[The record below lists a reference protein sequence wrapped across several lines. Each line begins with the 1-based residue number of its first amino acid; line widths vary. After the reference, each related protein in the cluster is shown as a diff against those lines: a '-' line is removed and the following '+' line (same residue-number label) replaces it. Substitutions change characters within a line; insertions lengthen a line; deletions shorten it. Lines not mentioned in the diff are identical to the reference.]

1 MSPEDTAILKGATEA
16 LEKSLEAFET
26 WLEDGHNDRSL
37 YQASLSLAAALQ
49 HVYASN
55 PDLLSEANRA
65 RIGEKLRK
73 EEGTAKTK
81 SRFNTG
87 F

>member
-1 MSPEDTAILKGATEA
+1 MGPEDTAILKPAAEA
-16 LEKSLEAFET
+16 LEKSLEALET

-37 YQASLSLAAALQ
+37 YQASLSLETALQ

-55 PDLLSEANRA
+55 PDLLSAASRE
-65 RIGEKLRK
+65 RIGGKLLK
-73 EEGTAKTK
+73 EQGAAKAK

>member
-1 MSPEDTAILKGATEA
+1 MSPEDAAILKKAAEA
-16 LEKSLEAFET
+16 LEKSLEAFEA

-37 YQASLSLAAALQ
+37 YQASLALETALQ

-65 RIGEKLRK
+65 RIGEKLRTDQ
-73 EEGTAKTK
+73 GAAKAK

>member
-1 MSPEDTAILKGATEA
+1 MSPEDTAILKTASEA
-16 LEKSLEAFET
+16 LEKSLEVLEA

-37 YQASLSLAAALQ
+37 YQASLALETALQ
-49 HVYASN
+49 HVYASS
-55 PDLLSEANRA
+55 PELLSEANRA
-65 RIGEKLRK
+65 RIGEKLLK
-73 EEGTAKTK
+73 EQGTAKSK